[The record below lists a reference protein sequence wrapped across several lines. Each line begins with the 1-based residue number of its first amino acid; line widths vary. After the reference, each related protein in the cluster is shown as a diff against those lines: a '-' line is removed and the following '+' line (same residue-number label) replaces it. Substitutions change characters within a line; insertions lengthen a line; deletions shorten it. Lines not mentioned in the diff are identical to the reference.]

1 MILIHLTCSVTGLT
15 RITTVTISGLPQ
27 NAAVVCLI
35 ETPIAFKALK
45 PYRFAITIAGLHGH
59 IQCRLD
65 T

>member
-1 MILIHLTCSVTGLT
+1 MYLAFSTTRLTP
-15 RITTVTISGLPQ
+15 ITTVTIPGLPQ
-27 NAAVVCLI
+27 KAAVVRLI

-45 PYRFAITIAGLHGH
+45 PCRFAIVIARLYGH